1 MGLSEVSNVLWRE
14 RQLLELLLFKLEE
27 EQLVLASGRTRWLT
41 HAAREVEMI
50 LEEIKRAELARS
62 IEVDAVATSL
72 GLEPGPSLRRLAEI
86 APAPW
91 KGLLEQHRRAFLTA
105 TQEILAL
112 AQVNR
117 DLLSRSQRATRE
129 ALAWLGD
136 NEPEGY
142 SSSGTTTSGAPSGPR
157 LVNEAL

>member
-1 MGLSEVSNVLWRE
+1 MGLSELSNVLWHE

-27 EQLVLASGRTRWLT
+27 EQLVLASGRPRWLS
-41 HAAREVEMI
+41 HATREVEMV
-50 LEEIKRAELARS
+50 LEEIKRAELTRS
-62 IEVDAVATSL
+62 IEVDAVATTL
-72 GLEPGPSLRRLAEI
+72 GLEPGPSLRRLADV

-91 KGLLEQHRRAFLTA
+91 KGLLEQHQRAFLTA

-117 DLLSRSQRATRE
+117 DLLSRGQRATRE

-136 NEPEGY
+136 HDAEVY
-142 SSSGTTTSGAPSGPR
+142 SSSGTATSGAPTGPR
-157 LVNEAL
+157 LVNEAM